1 MCLSSSVRRESI
13 AETCRRGRQSASRE
27 RITSFPPSLPPLRF
41 PLSSLSRRA
50 ARTTPA
56 SPSTTLLQTIHLN
69 PIANAPVL
77 HPLHHPHYHF
87 HPIPLPIQSSH
98 PASRPLLSGHHNLP
112 LQQLILIIHLLIL
125 IRFKQV
131 PRLLDPFPR
140 SIRSFYLCA
149 HGNPFAQRLL
159 PALAA
164 EGGAGGEYVFACA
177 NRLVV

>member
-27 RITSFPPSLPPLRF
+27 RITSFPPSFPPLRF

-87 HPIPLPIQSSH
+87 HPIRLPIQSSH
-98 PASRPLLSGHHNLP
+98 PASRPLLSTRAPQSPPPTTHPHHPYTHPHPLQTSTSPSRPISSFHPQLLP
-112 LQQLILIIHLLIL
+112 L
-125 IRFKQV
+125 
-131 PRLLDPFPR
+131 
-140 SIRSFYLCA
+140 CA
-149 HGNPFAQRLL
+149 R
-159 PALAA
+159 
-164 EGGAGGEYVFACA
+164 
-177 NRLVV
+177 